1 MSEKQAGKVKTLSR
15 WQYVLVWVLR
25 IVVGGVFVSSGI
37 AKAIDLWGTLYKFSE
52 YFSVWGWVL
61 PHSLY
66 FMMAFLLAVAEFLLG
81 TMLLLGCY
89 KRTSVWLLTAIM
101 AFMLP
106 LSAWIYFSSP
116 VADCGCF
123 GDMWVISNGAT
134 FLKNIFIMAAL
145 VWLVFTNASV
155 PGLFRPYIQW
165 VVVLVCFVYVLTIGL
180 FGYMVQPL
188 IDFRSFPVGSSL
200 LSGDSAADVA
210 FEFIYEKDGVQKAFN
225 ENDLPDS
232 TWTFVDRRI
241 ISGAVDEDKADFAI
255 FEQGEDVTE
264 DVIEAEGEQLLVVF
278 PEFERA
284 DVAYTY
290 LVNELQRAVESHGG
304 TLIEVGAIPEE
315 SLDQWRDLSM
325 VTYPIYI
332 ADATVLKSLS
342 RGVMSAVYLNNGVVV
357 WKRSLASI
365 DSELF
370 NTNRADPHVVL
381 DKLDFNGPRLF
392 WKVTCI
398 VISILF
404 FMWIL
409 DRGLPWLVRRFKR
422 HKVDKADTGSEKNN

>member
-1 MSEKQAGKVKTLSR
+1 MSEKQDGKVKPLSK

-37 AKAIDLWGTLYKFSE
+37 AKAIDLWGTLYKFGE

-134 FLKNIFIMAAL
+134 FLKNIFIIAAL
-145 VWLVFTNASV
+145 VWLIFTNVSV

-165 VVVLVCFVYVLTIGL
+165 VVVLVCFIYILTIGL

-200 LSGDSAADVA
+200 LSGESADDVA
-210 FEFIYEKDGVQKAFN
+210 FEFIYEKEGVRKAFN

-232 TWTFVDRRI
+232 TWTFVDRHI
-241 ISGAVDEDKADFAI
+241 VSGAIDEDKADFAI

-264 DVIEAEGEQLLVVF
+264 DVIETEGEQLLVVL

-304 TLIEVGAIPEE
+304 TLIEVGAIPEK
-315 SLDQWRDLSM
+315 SLDQWRDMSM
-325 VTYPIYI
+325 ATYPIYI

-342 RGVMSAVYLNNGVVV
+342 RGVMSAVYLKNGVVV

-370 NTNRADPHVVL
+370 NVNRTDPHVVL
-381 DKLDFNGPRLF
+381 DKLGFNGPRLF
-392 WKVTCI
+392 WKLTGLL
-398 VISILF
+398 ISIF
-404 FMWIL
+404 TFIWIL
-409 DRGLPWLVRRFKR
+409 DRGVPWLLRRFKR
-422 HKVDKADTGSEKNN
+422 HKVSSADTRSEKNN